1 MKLGLQL
8 RRAQRRLTFLG
19 YSTLV
24 RAIGFTRAR
33 RFGSWSGELQFRLFW
48 RQRRRLQCDVAQV
61 LGRAPDDPSVRALLR
76 EAYRVNN
83 AAALEIM
90 AMFDR
95 RQDEEVLVARCE
107 LDGLEHL
114 RAALAGGRG
123 AILLA
128 THMGNALLA
137 TLRLARSGWPVSV
150 VYREARMMS
159 AGFFHSGLERYGI
172 QGILANGGIRAYGQ
186 MLTALKQ
193 GRIVFVMMDQ
203 GVKRAEDGLMQ
214 RFLGKDLPMTAG
226 PAQLA
231 RASRSPV
238 LPLVTKAATP
248 VWRFAIEPPVALT
261 GGSLEADV
269 ELLVGLTEQQIRQT
283 PQFWSWH
290 HRRWGKSAA
299 AWSRSSTSIE
309 NGSQV
314 R

>member
-1 MKLGLQL
+1 MDWGRPL
-8 RRAQRRLTFLG
+8 RRAQRRLTYLG
-19 YSTLV
+19 YRTLL
-24 RAIGFTRAR
+24 RSIGFKHAR
-33 RFGSWSGELQFRLFW
+33 TLGSWMGALQFHLFW
-48 RQRRRLQCDVAQV
+48 SQRRRLQREVALA
-61 LGRAPDDPSVRALLR
+61 LGRTPGDPSISTLLR
-76 EAYRVNN
+76 QAYRVNN
-83 AAALEIM
+83 GAVLEIM
-90 AMFDR
+90 AMFER
-95 RQDEEVLVARCE
+95 RQDERELTACCE

-114 RAALAGGRG
+114 HAAMAMGRG

-128 THMGNALLA
+128 THMGNTLLA
-137 TLRLARSGWPVSV
+137 TIQLAQAGWRVSV

-159 AGFFHSGLERYGI
+159 AGFFHDGLEQYGI
-172 QGILANGGIRAYGQ
+172 QPILANGGIRAYGQ

-203 GVKRAEDGLMQ
+203 GVKEAETGLMQ
-214 RFLGKDLPMTAG
+214 RFLGKDLPMPAG

-231 RASRSPV
+231 RASRSPL
-238 LPLVTKAATP
+238 LPLVTTAASP
-248 VWRFAIEPPVALT
+248 KWRFAIQPPVALT
-261 GGSLEADV
+261 GGSLESDV

-299 AWSRSSTSIE
+299 AWSRSSTSLE

>member
-1 MKLGLQL
+1 MDLRLQL
-8 RRAQRRLTFLG
+8 RRAQRRLMFLG
-19 YSTLV
+19 LSTLLHAV
-24 RAIGFTRAR
+24 GFTRAR
-33 RFGSWSGELQFRLFW
+33 SVGGWLGELQFRLAW
-48 RQRRRLQCDVAQV
+48 QQRVRLQRHIALALRRR
-61 LGRAPDDPSVRALLR
+61 PDDPSVPALLR

-83 AAALEIM
+83 GALLEIM
-90 AMFDR
+90 SMFDR
-95 RQDEEVLVARCE
+95 RQNEDLLVARCE

-114 RAALAGGRG
+114 RAAMDAGRG

-137 TLRLARSGWPVSV
+137 TIRLTQAGWPVSV

-159 AGFFHSGLERYGI
+159 AGFFQSGLERYGI

-214 RFLGKDLPMTAG
+214 RFLGKDMPMPAG

-238 LPLVTKAATP
+238 LPLVMTAASP
-248 VWRFAIEPPVALT
+248 VWRFAIQPAVALT
-261 GGSLEADV
+261 GKSLEADTA
-269 ELLVGLTEQQIRQT
+269 LLVGLTEQQVRQS

-290 HRRWGKSAA
+290 HRRWGKFPMAA
-299 AWSRSSTSIE
+299 SP
-309 NGSQV
+309 
-314 R
+314 

>member
-48 RQRRRLQCDVAQV
+48 RQRRRLQRDVAQV

-214 RFLGKDLPMTAG
+214 RFLGKDLPMSAG

-231 RASRSPV
+231 RASRAPV
-238 LPLVTKAATP
+238 LPLVTTAATP

-269 ELLVGLTEQQIRQT
+269 ALLCRLTEQQVLRS
-283 PQFWSWH
+283 PQLWSWH
-290 HRRWGKSAA
+290 HRRWSKSRAA
-299 AWSRSSTSIE
+299 VSKPS
-309 NGSQV
+309 
-314 R
+314 